1 MVTAV
6 ARAVAHVRDAAQA
19 RPHGDQGHRLSRMS
33 QSPDQRRKN
42 LRLGLT
48 LLTVALVFG
57 LGFFAKAMLFG
68 L

>member
-1 MVTAV
+1 
-6 ARAVAHVRDAAQA
+6 VAHLRDAAQA
-19 RPHGDQGHRLSRMS
+19 RSHGHQGHRLKAMP
-33 QSPDQRRKN
+33 QTPEQRRKN

-57 LGFFAKAMLFG
+57 LGFLAKAMLFG

>member
-1 MVTAV
+1 MKP
-6 ARAVAHVRDAAQA
+6 AASSA
-19 RPHGDQGHRLSRMS
+19 MALTPE
-33 QSPDQRRKN
+33 QRRKN

-48 LLTVALVFG
+48 LFTVALVFG